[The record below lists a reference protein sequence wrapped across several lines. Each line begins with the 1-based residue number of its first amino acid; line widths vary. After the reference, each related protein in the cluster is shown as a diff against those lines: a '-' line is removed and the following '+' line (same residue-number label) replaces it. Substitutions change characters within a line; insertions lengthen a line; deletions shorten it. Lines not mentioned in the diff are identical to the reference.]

1 MRDGKNTNPRAI
13 FGYVTFHI
21 TAKAASPSKMGSGRQ
36 LSRFHSANVLLVFGM
51 SIQCVQ
57 CAPVSPSPCLGLSL
71 DDELVVTIQEV
82 EQYPE
87 SPCDLGALGFA
98 LETQLRLSVD
108 EQVVVPGESQACD
121 VSTGVLRA
129 VNGWNYQ
136 RSPRSPPLEGLY
148 GTYLNAERGDCS
160 ATIRLVVHQMSTDTM
175 ESTQSA
181 LITMD
186 YQNLTS
192 GGDCPASCQANLIG
206 PMTQMRSQ

>member
-1 MRDGKNTNPRAI
+1 MNRANT
-13 FGYVTFHI
+13 FLL
-21 TAKAASPSKMGSGRQ
+21 
-36 LSRFHSANVLLVFGM
+36 LSRKVSALSRPLSKVAPLGLTFGF
-51 SIQCVQ
+51 
-57 CAPVSPSPCLGLSL
+57 APVLCNPHPGSCLGLSL

-98 LETQLRLSVD
+98 LEAQLRLSVD

-136 RSPRSPPLEGLY
+136 RSSRSPPLEGLY

>member
-1 MRDGKNTNPRAI
+1 
-13 FGYVTFHI
+13 
-21 TAKAASPSKMGSGRQ
+21 
-36 LSRFHSANVLLVFGM
+36 
-51 SIQCVQ
+51 
-57 CAPVSPSPCLGLSL
+57 
-71 DDELVVTIQEV
+71 
-82 EQYPE
+82 
-87 SPCDLGALGFA
+87 
-98 LETQLRLSVD
+98 
-108 EQVVVPGESQACD
+108 
-121 VSTGVLRA
+121 VLRA